1 MSPAA
6 ETGSHIF
13 MPLPKAGSG
22 KPPQASNDSISKIPQ
37 WAPGHA
43 PAAMTAVGIP
53 PGSGAA
59 LSERDRRLAAR
70 HEERRRRNL
79 HGPQEGPADKVFQE
93 REQERQAFEREALA
107 SKRSVNA
114 ERAGSTRNEG
124 GHPRSHGHITSSIL
138 QAVVPIPA
146 AGGASLTSALDQKV
160 AEKSSR
166 EAKYEE
172 KRRQYLA
179 AQRGSTSGEPRVR
192 FQGNQAQ
199 ESSVM
204 SGHSPALVAST
215 IREVQ
220 QSASDQRQ
228 NVDPTELPNAPSPG
242 AKIQWKSGIDEPSG
256 RVEQARFPPQEAKRA
271 PSSGPPRP
279 PEQGNLPRRQ
289 PNPTMAGV
297 TRPDSDYARHV
308 REQMMADVAAAQR
321 GNDGAHRPGLVAA
334 TSPAHQGRIL
344 LHAQPVETED
354 STTTVSSTIDRKAEY
369 ASQLREQMASD
380 EATRKAMKTERKS
393 KFSIV
398 SSAAGPAIGG
408 HEEGLRGGANEWVN
422 KSVRQAKAEYAQQLR
437 EQMAAKENA
446 QRAAKGEMENSCSAN
461 AGPSWIEGATEGR
474 EARRRRSNTE
484 YAEQLRAQ
492 IAAQKRINQA
502 QQSLV
507 AARVQPP
514 KDIFEQGGNENYY
527 QQHHQQLL
535 GGVNSFDSR
544 SGEPERHSSQIDD
557 HRSQGRPR
565 TEEKILLSRGE
576 VNNPLATA
584 RQERVNHQR
593 EYAEALRRDMAAP
606 KVDSLGRPIG
616 DITSPSRTRLR
627 NSNSGTRNTNNNPD
641 FFGQNDGA
649 TREASHLQPGLR
661 PQAGERARGWSQQP
675 FEREYLREH
684 ATPYSA
690 WPSSRAQSQGRY
702 EVGEHEHSRQ
712 PPVPGTHYDAYGSN
726 PKDDPSRGGY
736 DELEYHTGRRGNA
749 RWVADGISTSGL
761 PPPRREFADD
771 GERRGERWGTSGS
784 YPERGGGYPVNRSIL
799 PEFGGKNARQE
810 SLETT
815 NPSVGHG
822 YIRDVHLGPIRDH
835 REQQD
840 HWYFGPRGPPGGAP
854 AVGGGVGVCS
864 TKASKMHN
872 PVDPEELTRIQAK
885 KESYR
890 RDLEAQMAEHTK
902 LQDQRKQGMPGSK
915 EAEVFHLQQ
924 AMEERNERNKMAPG
938 YEIGPLGVP
947 VIKDNYSTTGR
958 GQRSPAKKRAVAPA
972 ATVNRGLTASAIGL
986 SSTPVG
992 ESVPQTNSDLFGSG
1006 HDGTSSSLLP
1016 PSEGGAGVGDAE
1028 GVGAPSR
1035 RGSGLRELLGIETN
1049 AERDREKSRV
1059 QAEALKKQV
1068 EDNKVRRDIQK
1079 AQLELHERKEELR
1092 LQKEREQLHERYEQ
1106 EGKLAKALKAEKLL
1120 KEAEEARL
1128 AHAARKEKAA
1138 AESRE
1143 EEKREDARVEREQ
1156 KELKRKYAR
1165 ERAAEEPLVQASSN
1179 PANLPVTEF
1188 PTKKGGGTRS
1198 PRPIK
1203 SPRELEVN
1211 EKRHEDSVMM
1221 PRLPG
1226 RERGTP
1232 SIEAQSDNGE
1242 QMAEP
1247 SKIQT
1252 KGPIQRDDPS
1262 PHQPPASSRGLAT
1275 PREGVSIEKLRT
1287 ELWKQKQLTEVLRH
1301 EVGQQEA
1308 EKRKLIDIARVAKES
1323 EAAALRAAYER
1334 RASKHPPAKELGI
1347 AGGAGEGNELWR
1359 VPPPPSVEGV
1369 EGEGRTPSPSDR
1381 RRAESTGAA
1390 KNAYVANRK
1399 LDMDE
1404 TAEDRLL
1411 LAGLRRLSD
1420 GNRAPGGGCDTDRL
1434 RKDDLGG
1441 DSTFREQVPGARAWS
1456 SGAASNS
1463 RDGRDSKGR
1472 PLDYGAVSPGGIRAE
1487 SRYVFPDGSVRR
1499 RLETPAAEG
1508 GVGDGGG
1515 GGGVPMP
1522 LVGTSRIAS
1531 ADLSFALGIDSL
1543 RRGGNGA
1550 AGDDVEKA
1558 SGRRRGTGRIGSR
1571 DNEDRE
1577 HRGSGAAP
1585 GAEWAPVG
1593 RPPRAFVPFL
1603 NLPVS
1608 NGKAN
1613 GNNSKERRWAS
1624 RGSDGSDSPSFLP
1637 PVYSAAVNGRSKRRG
1652 RPLAGI
1658 GGVLLSP
1665 GRAMLTG
1672 PGRPGTGATSSERP
1686 AYGAA
1691 GSGHHRRRQSR
1702 RRACREGADRGS
1714 TTIGDD
1720 ELSDDCDSVGSG
1732 STDVEFL
1739 RRRAEAK
1746 LKSLDRQEAAEK
1758 AKAEE
1763 ELNLLVAS
1771 SPARG
1776 TTDATTPEAPAMHSR
1791 AVGGVRAAAP
1801 THNTARRTISAASS
1815 SSSRSLMYSRRK
1827 KRPGTNKSESS
1838 MLGDS
1843 RWAEQL

>member
-1 MSPAA
+1 
-6 ETGSHIF
+6 
-13 MPLPKAGSG
+13 
-22 KPPQASNDSISKIPQ
+22 
-37 WAPGHA
+37 
-43 PAAMTAVGIP
+43 
-53 PGSGAA
+53 
-59 LSERDRRLAAR
+59 
-70 HEERRRRNL
+70 
-79 HGPQEGPADKVFQE
+79 
-93 REQERQAFEREALA
+93 
-107 SKRSVNA
+107 
-114 ERAGSTRNEG
+114 
-124 GHPRSHGHITSSIL
+124 
-138 QAVVPIPA
+138 
-146 AGGASLTSALDQKV
+146 
-160 AEKSSR
+160 
-166 EAKYEE
+166 
-172 KRRQYLA
+172 
-179 AQRGSTSGEPRVR
+179 
-192 FQGNQAQ
+192 
-199 ESSVM
+199 
-204 SGHSPALVAST
+204 
-215 IREVQ
+215 
-220 QSASDQRQ
+220 
-228 NVDPTELPNAPSPG
+228 
-242 AKIQWKSGIDEPSG
+242 
-256 RVEQARFPPQEAKRA
+256 
-271 PSSGPPRP
+271 
-279 PEQGNLPRRQ
+279 
-289 PNPTMAGV
+289 MAGV
-297 TRPDSDYARHV
+297 ARPDSNHARHV

-321 GNDGAHRPGLVAA
+321 GNDDARLRGPVVAITPAHR
-334 TSPAHQGRIL
+334 GRTL
-344 LHAQPVETED
+344 PHAQPVETED
-354 STTTVSSTIDRKAEY
+354 STTAVSSAIDRKAEY

-380 EATRKAMKTERKS
+380 EATKKAMETERKS
-393 KFSIV
+393 NVSIV
-398 SSAAGPAIGG
+398 SFAAGPAIGG
-408 HEEGLRGGANEWVN
+408 HEEGLRGGENERVN
-422 KSVRQAKAEYAQQLR
+422 ESVRQAKAEYAHQLR

-446 QRAAKGEMENSCSAN
+446 QRAAKGEMENSRSAN

-474 EARRRRSNTE
+474 EACRRRSNTE

-492 IAAQKRINQA
+492 IAAQKSINQA

-514 KDIFEQGGNENYY
+514 KDIIEQGGNEKHY
-527 QQHHQQLL
+527 QQEHQQLL
-535 GGVNSFDSR
+535 GGVNSFDYQ
-544 SGEPERHSSQIDD
+544 SGEPERHRSQIDD
-557 HRSQGRPR
+557 RRSQGRPR
-565 TEEKILLSRGE
+565 TEEKISLSRGE
-576 VNNPLATA
+576 FNNPLATA

-627 NSNSGTRNTNNNPD
+627 NSNSGTRNTNNNPE

-649 TREASHLQPGLR
+649 PREASHLQLGPR
-661 PQAGERARGWSQQP
+661 PQAGEHARGWSQQP
-675 FEREYLREH
+675 FERECLREH
-684 ATPYSA
+684 ATPYGA
-690 WPSSRAQSQGRY
+690 WPSFRAQSQGRY
-702 EVGEHEHSRQ
+702 EVGEHQHSRQ
-712 PPVPGTHYDAYGSN
+712 PPVPGTNYDAYGSN
-726 PKDDPSRGGY
+726 PKGYPSRGGY
-736 DELEYHTGRRGNA
+736 DELEYPTGRRGNA
-749 RWVADGISTSGL
+749 TWVAEGISTSGL

-771 GERRGERWGTSGS
+771 GERRGERWGTSES
-784 YPERGGGYPVNRSIL
+784 YPATGSGYPIHRSIL

-810 SLETT
+810 SWETT
-815 NPSVGHG
+815 HPSVRHG
-822 YIRDVHLGPIRDH
+822 YNRDVHLVPIRDH

-840 HWYFGPRGPPGGAP
+840 HWYFGPRDPPSGAP
-854 AVGGGVGVCS
+854 AVGGGVGVRS

-872 PVDPEELTRIQAK
+872 PVDPVELAKIQAK

-890 RDLEAQMAEHTK
+890 RDLEAQMAERTK
-902 LQDQRKQGMPGSK
+902 LQNQRKQGMHRSK
-915 EAEVFHLQQ
+915 EAEVFYLQQ

-958 GQRSPAKKRAVAPA
+958 GQRSPAKMRAVAPA
-972 ATVNRGLTASAIGL
+972 ATVNRGLAASSAIGL

-1016 PSEGGAGVGDAE
+1016 PSEGGAGVG
-1028 GVGAPSR
+1028 APSR
-1035 RGSGLRELLGIETN
+1035 RGSGLRELLGIETR

-1068 EDNKVRRDIQK
+1068 EDNK
-1079 AQLELHERKEELR
+1079 
-1092 LQKEREQLHERYEQ
+1092 
-1106 EGKLAKALKAEKLL
+1106 EGKLAKALEAEKLL

-1138 AESRE
+1138 ADSRE

-1156 KELKRKYAR
+1156 KELERNRINNLASVRDLLVTTLMAEMLNYSSRYAR

-1179 PANLPVTEF
+1179 LADLPVSEF

-1198 PRPIK
+1198 PRPIN

-1211 EKRHEDSVMM
+1211 EKRHEGSVMM
-1221 PRLPG
+1221 PHLLPG

-1232 SIEAQSDNGE
+1232 SIEAQTDNGE

-1247 SKIQT
+1247 SKIKT
-1252 KGPIQRDDPS
+1252 KGPVQRDGPS

-1347 AGGAGEGNELWR
+1347 AGGAAEGNELWR
-1359 VPPPPSVEGV
+1359 VPPPPAVEGV

-1381 RRAESTGAA
+1381 RRAESTRAA
-1390 KNAYVANRK
+1390 KNACVANRK

-1411 LAGLRRLSD
+1411 LAGLRRLGD

-1434 RKDDLGG
+1434 RNGG
-1441 DSTFREQVPGARAWS
+1441 DSTFREQVPGALAWS
-1456 SGAASNS
+1456 SGAASS
-1463 RDGRDSKGR
+1463 GRDGRDSKGR

-1487 SRYVFPDGSVRR
+1487 SRYVFPDGSVRQ

-1508 GVGDGGG
+1508 GVGGGGG

-1543 RRGGNGA
+1543 RGGGSGA

-1558 SGRRRGTGRIGSR
+1558 SGRRRSTGRTGSR
-1571 DNEDRE
+1571 GNEGGE
-1577 HRGSGAAP
+1577 HRGPGAAP

-1603 NLPVS
+1603 NLPVL
-1608 NGKAN
+1608 NGKAS
-1613 GNNSKERRWAS
+1613 GNTSKERRWAS

-1658 GGVLLSP
+1658 GGVLVSP

-1672 PGRPGTGATSSERP
+1672 PGRPGTGATSPERP
-1686 AYGAA
+1686 AYGEA
-1691 GSGHHRRRQSR
+1691 GSVHHRRRQSR
-1702 RRACREGADRGS
+1702 RRARREGVDRDS
-1714 TTIGDD
+1714 ISIGD
-1720 ELSDDCDSVGSG
+1720 EEFSDDCDSVGSG

-1746 LKSLDRQEAAEK
+1746 LQSLDRQEAAVK
-1758 AKAEE
+1758 AKGNTFIMEAQCAFRFLALALLARKTNVSPSAPPVQAEE

-1776 TTDATTPEAPAMHSR
+1776 TTDATTPEAPALHSR

-1801 THNTARRTISAASS
+1801 THNTARRMISAASS
-1815 SSSRSLMYSRRK
+1815 SSSRSLMYSRQK

-1838 MLGDS
+1838 MLGES
-1843 RWAEQL
+1843 RWAEQLQ

>member
-1 MSPAA
+1 
-6 ETGSHIF
+6 
-13 MPLPKAGSG
+13 
-22 KPPQASNDSISKIPQ
+22 
-37 WAPGHA
+37 
-43 PAAMTAVGIP
+43 
-53 PGSGAA
+53 
-59 LSERDRRLAAR
+59 
-70 HEERRRRNL
+70 
-79 HGPQEGPADKVFQE
+79 
-93 REQERQAFEREALA
+93 
-107 SKRSVNA
+107 
-114 ERAGSTRNEG
+114 
-124 GHPRSHGHITSSIL
+124 
-138 QAVVPIPA
+138 
-146 AGGASLTSALDQKV
+146 
-160 AEKSSR
+160 
-166 EAKYEE
+166 
-172 KRRQYLA
+172 
-179 AQRGSTSGEPRVR
+179 
-192 FQGNQAQ
+192 
-199 ESSVM
+199 
-204 SGHSPALVAST
+204 
-215 IREVQ
+215 
-220 QSASDQRQ
+220 
-228 NVDPTELPNAPSPG
+228 
-242 AKIQWKSGIDEPSG
+242 
-256 RVEQARFPPQEAKRA
+256 
-271 PSSGPPRP
+271 
-279 PEQGNLPRRQ
+279 
-289 PNPTMAGV
+289 MAGV
-297 TRPDSDYARHV
+297 ARPDSDYARHV
-308 REQMMADVAAAQR
+308 REQMMAGVAAAQR
-321 GNDGAHRPGLVAA
+321 GNDDARRPGPVAA
-334 TSPAHQGRIL
+334 TIPADRGRTL
-344 LHAQPVETED
+344 PHAQPVETED
-354 STTTVSSTIDRKAEY
+354 GTTTVSSTIDRKAEY

-380 EATRKAMKTERKS
+380 EATRKAMEIERKCKVS
-393 KFSIV
+393 TV
-398 SSAAGPAIGG
+398 SSAAGPAIGE
-408 HEEGLRGGANEWVN
+408 HEEGLRGGEDEWVN
-422 KSVRQAKAEYAQQLR
+422 ESVRQAKAEYAQQLR

-446 QRAAKGEMENSCSAN
+446 QRAAKGEMENSRSAN

-474 EARRRRSNTE
+474 KARRRRSNTE

-492 IAAQKRINQA
+492 IAAQKSINQA

-514 KDIFEQGGNENYY
+514 KDMFEQGGYEKYY
-527 QQHHQQLL
+527 QQLHQRLL
-535 GGVNSFDSR
+535 GGVSSFDYQ
-544 SGEPERHSSQIDD
+544 SGEPERRRSQIDD

-565 TEEKILLSRGE
+565 TEEKISLSRGE
-576 VNNPLATA
+576 VSNPLATA

-627 NSNSGTRNTNNNPD
+627 NSNSGTRNTNNNPE
-641 FFGQNDGA
+641 FFGQNYGNSA
-649 TREASHLQPGLR
+649 PREAGHLQPGPR
-661 PQAGERARGWSQQP
+661 PQAGEHVRDWSQQP

-684 ATPYSA
+684 ATPYGA
-690 WPSSRAQSQGRY
+690 WPSSQAQSQGPY
-702 EVGEHEHSRQ
+702 EVGEHRHSRQ
-712 PPVPGTHYDAYGSN
+712 PPVPGTHYEAYGSN
-726 PKDDPSRGGY
+726 PKGYPSRGDY
-736 DELEYHTGRRGNA
+736 DELEYPTGRRGNA
-749 RWVADGISTSGL
+749 KWVADGISASGL
-761 PPPRREFADD
+761 PPPRRDFVDD
-771 GERRGERWGTSGS
+771 GERRGERWGTSGP
-784 YPERGGGYPVNRSIL
+784 YPERGGGYPGNRTRL
-799 PEFGGKNARQE
+799 PEFGGK
-810 SLETT
+810 SWDIT
-815 NPSVGHG
+815 NPSVGGGHD
-822 YIRDVHLGPIRDH
+822 RNVHPGPIRDH

-840 HWYFGPRGPPGGAP
+840 RRYFGPRGPPGGAP
-854 AVGGGVGVCS
+854 AAGGGVGVRS
-864 TKASKMHN
+864 TKASTMHN
-872 PVDPEELTRIQAK
+872 PVDPEELARIQAK

-902 LQDQRKQGMPGSK
+902 LQDQRKQGVPGSK
-915 EAEVFHLQQ
+915 EAEVFHLQK
-924 AMEERNERNKMAPG
+924 AMEERSERNKMAPG

-958 GQRSPAKKRAVAPA
+958 GQRSPAKMRAVAPA
-972 ATVNRGLTASAIGL
+972 ATGNQGLSASSAIDP
-986 SSTPVG
+986 SSGPVG
-992 ESVPQTNSDLFGSG
+992 ESTPQTSSELFGSG
-1006 HDGTSSSLLP
+1006 HDGTSSSLLA
-1016 PSEGGAGVGDAE
+1016 PSGGGADVSDAE

-1092 LQKEREQLHERYEQ
+1092 LQKEREQLHER
-1106 EGKLAKALKAEKLL
+1106 
-1120 KEAEEARL
+1120 
-1128 AHAARKEKAA
+1128 
-1138 AESRE
+1138 E

-1156 KELKRKYAR
+1156 KELERKYAR

-1179 PANLPVTEF
+1179 PANLPVSEF

-1221 PRLPG
+1221 PHLPG

-1242 QMAEP
+1242 QMVEP
-1247 SKIQT
+1247 SKIET
-1252 KGPIQRDDPS
+1252 KGPVQSDGPS
-1262 PHQPPASSRGLAT
+1262 PHQPPASPRGLAT

-1347 AGGAGEGNELWR
+1347 AGGGAEGNELWR
-1359 VPPPPSVEGV
+1359 VPPPPSTEGA
-1369 EGEGRTPSPSDR
+1369 EGEGRTPSPSAR
-1381 RRAESTGAA
+1381 RRAESNFAA

-1399 LDMDE
+1399 FDTDE

-1456 SGAASNS
+1456 SGAVSNS
-1463 RDGRDSKGR
+1463 RDGRDSKRR

-1515 GGGVPMP
+1515 GGGGVPMP

-1543 RRGGNGA
+1543 RGGGNGA

-1558 SGRRRGTGRIGSR
+1558 SWRRRGTGRTGSR
-1571 DNEDRE
+1571 DNEGGE
-1577 HRGSGAAP
+1577 HRGPGAAP

-1613 GNNSKERRWAS
+1613 GNNSKEGRWAS
-1624 RGSDGSDSPSFLP
+1624 RDSDGSDSPYFLP

-1658 GGVLLSP
+1658 GGVLVSP

-1672 PGRPGTGATSSERP
+1672 PGRPGTGATSPERP
-1686 AYGAA
+1686 AYGET

-1702 RRACREGADRGS
+1702 QRARREGADLGS
-1714 TTIGDD
+1714 TSIGD
-1720 ELSDDCDSVGSG
+1720 EEFSDDCESVGSG

-1746 LKSLDRQEAAEK
+1746 LKSLDRREAAEK
-1758 AKAEE
+1758 AKEK

-1776 TTDATTPEAPAMHSR
+1776 TTDVTTPEAPAMHSR
-1791 AVGGVRAAAP
+1791 AVGGVRLALP

-1843 RWAEQL
+1843 RWAEQLK